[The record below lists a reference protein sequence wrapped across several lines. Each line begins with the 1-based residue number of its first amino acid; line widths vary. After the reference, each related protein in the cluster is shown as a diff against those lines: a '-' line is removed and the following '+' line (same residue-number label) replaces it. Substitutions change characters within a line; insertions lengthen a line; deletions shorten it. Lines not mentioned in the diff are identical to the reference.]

1 MNKVIIVGRLGSD
14 PEIKNTQNGK
24 AVASFSVATSEKYNG
39 NEKTEWHRII
49 AWEKQAE
56 IAKNYLAKG
65 NIVGIEG
72 KIQSR
77 EYEDGGVKKKITEI
91 ICQSITL
98 LETSDKSDKSDKK
111 KIQTSTTST
120 SDTPDEDVPF

>member
-1 MNKVIIVGRLGSD
+1 MSGMNKVIIVGRLGSD

-24 AVASFSVATSEKYNG
+24 VVASFSVATSEKYNG

-98 LETSDKSDKSDKK
+98 LETSDKR
-111 KIQTSTTST
+111 KIQENKELTSNTQ
-120 SDTPDEDVPF
+120 DEDIPF

>member
-1 MNKVIIVGRLGSD
+1 MSGMNKVIIVGRLGSD

-24 AVASFSVATSEKYNG
+24 VVASFSVATSEKYNG

-65 NIVGIEG
+65 NIAGIEG

-98 LETSDKSDKSDKK
+98 LETSDKR
-111 KIQTSTTST
+111 KIQENKELTSNTQ
-120 SDTPDEDVPF
+120 DEDIPF